1 MKLWAGTLRLRLRSL
16 FRRNQVEHELSE
28 ELQFHLEQKTG
39 EYIASGQTPDEARR
53 TARREFG
60 GLEQSKENCRDA
72 RSVSYIQDVLQDLGF
87 GLRMLR
93 SSPAFAIV
101 AILTLALGIGANT
114 AIFSVIHGVLLR
126 PLPFPKQDQLMILFE
141 KNNDGTRSNT
151 SWATFMDWNRLNHS
165 FTGVAAVSF
174 WSPTYVGAHDAE
186 TLIGFRVSST
196 FFDLMGVK
204 LKQGRNF
211 LPAEDVR
218 GNNFVVILSYGFW
231 QRAFGGDPG
240 IVGKSVQLGT
250 RAYTVVGVLP
260 ADFPSVLSFDPR
272 KPADIYT
279 PLAYDATL
287 PYSCRDCRHLRAFA
301 RLRDGVSV
309 AQGEAE
315 MNQISE
321 NLFREYPTEYSASGV
336 TLTPLKD
343 YLVGDV
349 KTALWVLLAS
359 VGFVLLIACVNVA
372 NLLLA
377 WA

>member
-93 SSPAFAIV
+93 NSPAFAFV
-101 AILTLALGIGANT
+101 AILTLAFGIGANT
-114 AIFSVIHGVLLR
+114 AIFSVVHGVLLK
-126 PLPFPKQDQLMILFE
+126 PLPFPKQDQLMTLWE
-141 KNNDGTRSNT
+141 KNDGGGRSNT
-151 SWATFMDWNRLNHS
+151 SWANFMDWNRLNHS
-165 FTGVAAVSF
+165 FTGIAAVSF
-174 WSPTYVGAHDAE
+174 WSPTIVGTHDAE
-186 TLIGFRVSST
+186 TLVGFRASST

-204 LKQGRNF
+204 LERGRNF

-231 QRAFGGDPG
+231 QRTFGGDSG
-240 IVGKSVQLGT
+240 IVGKSVRLGT

-279 PLAYDATL
+279 PLAYDASL
-287 PYSCRDCRHLRAFA
+287 PYACRDCRHLRAIG
-301 RLRDGVSV
+301 RLKDPVSLL
-309 AQGEAE
+309 AAGTE
-315 MNQISE
+315 MDQISE
-321 NLFREYPTEYSASGV
+321 SLFRQYPKEYSASGV
-336 TLTPLKD
+336 ILTPLKD
-343 YLVGDV
+343 YIVGDV
-349 KTALWVLLAS
+349 TPVLLALLGS
-359 VGFVLLIACVNVA
+359 VAFVLL
-372 NLLLA
+372 
-377 WA
+377 